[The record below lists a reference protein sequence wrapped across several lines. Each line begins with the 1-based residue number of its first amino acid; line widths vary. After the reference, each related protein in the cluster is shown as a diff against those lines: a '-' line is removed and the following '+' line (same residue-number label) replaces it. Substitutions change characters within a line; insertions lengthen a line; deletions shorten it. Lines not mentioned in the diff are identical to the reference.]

1 MVDHTARQQLSSTHA
16 GPQFI
21 DTSLWIEALRRGG
34 PPSTRAAVAG
44 AVEAGLAV
52 INGLVRAELLRG
64 ARDEEEFHR
73 LSLLL
78 EAAVCVPV
86 STATLDGAARLG
98 FDLRRAS
105 VTVPTIDLIVAAAAI
120 TQEALLLHC
129 DRHFEMIASHS
140 ALQQYRVL

>member
-1 MVDHTARQQLSSTHA
+1 MANTAGRQPFVTHA

-21 DTSLWIEALRRGG
+21 DTSLWVEALRRGG
-34 PPSTRAAVAG
+34 PPSARAAVAR
-44 AVEAGLAV
+44 AIEAGLAV

-64 ARDEEEFHR
+64 ARDEDELRR
-73 LSLLL
+73 LARLL
-78 EAAVCVPV
+78 EAAVCVPL
-86 STATLDGAARLG
+86 TPTTLDGAARLG

-105 VTVPTIDLIVAAAAI
+105 VTIPTIDLIVAAAAI

-129 DRHFEMIASHS
+129 DRHFELIASHS